1 MDKLNKYYYDIL
13 LCTSITYFI
22 NMLLTIKMINDNYH
36 SNSTISCFIFFIIS
50 IDEQFIIRGMLL
62 INP

>member
-22 NMLLTIKMINDNYH
+22 NMLLTIKMINDNY
-36 SNSTISCFIFFIIS
+36 IIAIQQYHVLYFS
-50 IDEQFIIRGMLL
+50 LL
-62 INP
+62 VLT